1 MGAKASLE
9 LIEELQRASR
19 EQDFDRY
26 SDLLADDVVF
36 RMAGVPAALGGVTT
50 GRDAVV
56 AQMRQNTGAG
66 RFEVKQM
73 FGDDDRVCVVGKVS
87 AERFPGNA
95 YLKAKDVPYSTY
107 ECIVYRIADGK
118 VAESTAYVNW
128 LDPYVQVGLV
138 DASTLTGS

>member
-1 MGAKASLE
+1 MEARANLE

-19 EQDFDRY
+19 ERDFDRY
-26 SDLLADDVVF
+26 GELLADDVTF
-36 RMAGVPAALGGVTT
+36 RAAGVPASLGGVTA

-56 AQMRQNTGAG
+56 DQFRQNTAGG

-73 FGDDDRVCVVGKVS
+73 FGDDEHVCVIGKAS

-95 YLKAKDVPYSTY
+95 FLRSSDVPYSTY

-138 DASTLTGS
+138 DVSTLTP

>member
-1 MGAKASLE
+1 MEAKANLE
-9 LIEELQRASR
+9 LIEELQRSAR

-26 SDLLADDVVF
+26 GELLADDVTF

-50 GRDAVV
+50 GRDAVLD
-56 AQMRQNTGAG
+56 QFRQTAGG
-66 RFEVKQM
+66 RFELKQM
-73 FGDDDRVCVVGKVS
+73 FGDDEHVCVIGKVS

-95 YLKAKDVPYSTY
+95 FLRSSDVPYSTY

-118 VAESTAYVNW
+118 VAESTAYINW

-138 DASTLTGS
+138 DVATLAP